1 MSREIHSGNAH
12 LELVGRIRRL
22 SQLLGQ
28 LCAEYE
34 DHPNPATLACIEQR
48 IMELADVADVLEASC
63 GRNESVWAQ
72 ANGSLTYE
80 L

>member
-1 MSREIHSGNAH
+1 MSHEIHGGNAH
-12 LELVGRIRRL
+12 LELIRKVRRL

-34 DHPNPATLACIEQR
+34 GHPNPATLACIEQR
-48 IMELADVADVLEASC
+48 IIELADVTDLLEVSC
-63 GRNESVWAQ
+63 SRNESVWAQ
-72 ANGSLTYE
+72 VKGSLTYE